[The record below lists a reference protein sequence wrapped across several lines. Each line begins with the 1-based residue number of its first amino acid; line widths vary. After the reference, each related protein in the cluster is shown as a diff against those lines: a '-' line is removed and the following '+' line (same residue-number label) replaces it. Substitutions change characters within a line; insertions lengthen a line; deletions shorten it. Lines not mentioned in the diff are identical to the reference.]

1 MPGVPLHSPSYCSAN
16 GSLLTRS
23 TGLQSERLGCREIH
37 HFLTEPDYRG
47 DKTIRCTTES
57 ILTGSLDQTILS
69 GRPDGLAG
77 RCSTFSVARL
87 FLGK

>member
-1 MPGVPLHSPSYCSAN
+1 MVHFSRGVQGYNPSGCD
-16 GSLLTRS
+16 
-23 TGLQSERLGCREIH
+23 GCREIH